1 MVNYFVCPCIFD
13 IFLVSN
19 PKEIN
24 ELVKSN
30 FLEVSYLIL
39 LDAESNME
47 SNLYICCKENIVFHY
62 ECHSRS
68 DIFKTCG
75 DISDSVNC
83 FDLLSFGFKNICS
96 KCKKLIL
103 KYFLDILI
111 KVKK

>member
-30 FLEVSYLIL
+30 FLDVDYLIL
-39 LDAESNME
+39 LDEE
-47 SNLYICCKENIVFHY
+47 SNLYICCKENILFHY
-62 ECHSRS
+62 DCHSRS

-75 DISDSVNC
+75 DITDPVNC
-83 FDLLSFGFKNICS
+83 FDLLSFGFENICS
-96 KCKKLIL
+96 MCKKLIL
-103 KYFLDILI
+103 KYFLDLLI